1 LPSYVYVPV
10 NSGRQFEQ
18 L

>member
-10 NSGRQFEQ
+10 NSGRQIEQ